1 MSHNLTALVTCLSLL
16 VFFVLSFLVGRAR
29 GQYNIEAP
37 ATTGHPMFE
46 RAFRVHYN
54 TMEGLAW
61 YLPSLWLFSFYVSDR
76 WAALL
81 GLVWIAGRILYARA
95 YLEDPKKRGNGVIIS
110 VGAGAVLLAGALVGV
125 VLHIVK

>member
-37 ATTGHPMFE
+37 ATTGHPLFE

-54 TMEGLAW
+54 TMEGLTW

-76 WAALL
+76 WAAAV
-81 GLVWIAGRILYARA
+81 GVVWIVGRILYARG
-95 YLEDPKKRGNGVIIS
+95 YLADPKKRGTGVIIS
-110 VGAGAVLLAGALVGV
+110 VGASAVLLLGALIGV
-125 VLHIVK
+125 VIAVVR

>member
-1 MSHNLTALVTCLSLL
+1 MHNLTALVTCLSLL
-16 VFFVLSFLVGRAR
+16 VFFVMSFLVGRAR
-29 GQYNIEAP
+29 GQYSIEAP

-54 TMEGLAW
+54 TMESLTW

-81 GLVWIAGRILYARA
+81 GAVWIVGRILYART
-95 YLEDPKKRGNGVIIS
+95 YLADPKSRGPGTIIT
-110 VGAGAVLLAGALVGV
+110 VGAGAILLLGALIGV
-125 VLHIVK
+125 AISLLR

>member
-1 MSHNLTALVTCLSLL
+1 MHNLTALVTCLSLL
-16 VFFVLSFLVGRAR
+16 VFFVMSFLVGRAR
-29 GQYNIEAP
+29 GQYSIEAP

-54 TMEGLAW
+54 TMESLTW

-81 GLVWIAGRILYARA
+81 GAVWIVGRILYART
-95 YLEDPKKRGNGVIIS
+95 YLADPKSRGPATIIT
-110 VGAGAVLLAGALVGV
+110 VGAGAVLLLGALIGV
-125 VLHIVK
+125 LVSLVK